1 MTHSI
6 RVDFGNGIVAGTGA
20 PVRIMDHEGITSLP
34 AQANVV
40 DNAMLDGGYIASFR
54 AGVRRLTFDLDFLE
68 TDLGWAE
75 VPRLFPMGVRLD
87 LTIERDGLR
96 RVVGAYRDSEL
107 VALGNRGTEDSV
119 AYQVSLVSI
128 DPYML
133 GDEVELSAA
142 GAVSG
147 GLEYP
152 TAFQPSIAW
161 DNLAYIDHIAVRN
174 DGDYPVGFTF
184 DLVAAAEI
192 AAMTLSVG
200 RDTMTFKT
208 IHAGQ
213 RLTADTARQ
222 TIRIDGT
229 TNGFA
234 WLDSGSFL
242 KIPIGESSIW
252 FGAFSG
258 SATVEFTPIYE
269 GV

>member
-20 PVRIMDHEGITSLP
+20 PVRIMDHAGITSLP
-34 AQANVV
+34 SQANVV

-54 AGVRRLTFDLDFLE
+54 AGVRRLTFELDFIE
-68 TDLGWAE
+68 TDIGWAD
-75 VPRLFPMGVRLD
+75 VPRLFPMGKRFD
-87 LTIERDGLR
+87 LVLERDGAR
-96 RVVGAYRDSEL
+96 RVISAYRDSEL
-107 VALGNRGTEDSV
+107 VELGNRGTEDSV
-119 AYQVSLVSI
+119 AYQVSFLSPN
-128 DPYML
+128 PYML
-133 GDEVELSAA
+133 GDEVELAAA
-142 GAVSG
+142 GVLSG

-152 TAFQPSIAW
+152 IAFPIAL
-161 DNLAYIDHIAVRN
+161 DNLSYVDHIDVRN

-184 DLVAAAEI
+184 DLVAVAEI
-192 AAMTLSVG
+192 AAMTLGVG

-213 RLTADTARQ
+213 RLTVDTAKQ

-234 WLDSGSFL
+234 WLDSGMFL
-242 KIPIGESSIW
+242 KLPAGESSIW